1 MVIIHFKWTYYEISF
16 FSGYECKD
24 KIVQEPTK
32 SNAYLFPSILATKA
46 LQYDEITTQHA
57 VTRGLWRI
65 DLIIQGWMWWA
76 LLGGH

>member
-1 MVIIHFKWTYYEISF
+1 MKFLSIQTMNVKT
-16 FSGYECKD
+16 